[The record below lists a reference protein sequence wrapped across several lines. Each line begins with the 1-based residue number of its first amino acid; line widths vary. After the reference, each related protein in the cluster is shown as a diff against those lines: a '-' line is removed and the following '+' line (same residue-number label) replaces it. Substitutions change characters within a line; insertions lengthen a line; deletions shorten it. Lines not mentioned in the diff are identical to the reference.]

1 MRKYRTVA
9 QAMEACQSHA
19 NKVTP
24 AREEGLKPQEAHGS
38 WSGSTPRNQETMSL
52 VSATN
57 QESNDS
63 LSAKTGQLGRIPSS
77 DVATPSGANTTEPLY
92 RRVGGH
98 PPYPLASKHS
108 PVATDASISPETAI
122 LLDRYGDIMGVVD
135 NHPAFKRAIQQW
147 EVFPQALTEACK
159 RHGLDTVLDAIRY
172 TANYPAAKHKG
183 RFLFAVLKN
192 GKKAKR

>member
-1 MRKYRTVA
+1 MKQLPTPA
-9 QAMEACQSHA
+9 AMEARLREIA
-19 NKVTP
+19 NKRNARTP
-24 AREEGLKPQEAHGS
+24 ERTQAGQEAHGS
-38 WSGSTPRNQETMSL
+38 WSGSTQRNQETMSL
-52 VSATN
+52 VIATN

-63 LSAKTGQLGRIPSS
+63 LSAE
-77 DVATPSGANTTEPLY
+77 TT
-92 RRVGGH
+92 V
-98 PPYPLASKHS
+98 
-108 PVATDASISPETAI
+108 

-159 RHGLDTVLDAIRY
+159 RHGLDVVLDAIRY

>member
-9 QAMEACQSHA
+9 QAMEACQNYAA

-24 AREEGLKPQEAHGS
+24 ACEEGLKHQEAHGS

-52 VSATN
+52 VNATN
-57 QESNDS
+57 QESKDS
-63 LSAKTGQLGRIPSS
+63 LSANSS
-77 DVATPSGANTTEPLY
+77 ENLTSC
-92 RRVGGH
+92 
-98 PPYPLASKHS
+98 
-108 PVATDASISPETAI
+108 PESV
-122 LLDRYGDIMGVVD
+122 LLLEKYGDIMGVVD
-135 NHPAFKRAIQQW
+135 NHPAFKRAIVDW
-147 EVFPQALTEACK
+147 DVFPQALTEACK
-159 RHGLDTVLDAIRY
+159 RHGLDVVLDAIRY

>member
-1 MRKYRTVA
+1 
-9 QAMEACQSHA
+9 
-19 NKVTP
+19 
-24 AREEGLKPQEAHGS
+24 
-38 WSGSTPRNQETMSL
+38 MSL

-57 QESNDS
+57 QESKDS
-63 LSAKTGQLGRIPSS
+63 LSAE
-77 DVATPSGANTTEPLY
+77 TT
-92 RRVGGH
+92 V
-98 PPYPLASKHS
+98 
-108 PVATDASISPETAI
+108 

-159 RHGLDTVLDAIRY
+159 RHGLDVVLDAIRY